1 MKQLIKL
8 FMAVSLCALVSAC
21 GTDSSSGGSS
31 STDVGVA
38 TKGVTVTTSSGN
50 ASSGSNFSLRVTDA
64 PIDNL
69 VKVVVQFT
77 AIEMKLESGGWF
89 KYTLPAPQ
97 PIDLLSLQ
105 GLTTADLLVNMPIE
119 PGDYKQIRFIVD
131 DAPMANYVEEVGG
144 GVENLNITNGSTVGL
159 KVKQIFNIPDNRQMN
174 FTVDFDLRKAV
185 KRNRTTGIYRLKSK
199 MRFAV
204 DSDVGLIRGAVA
216 PLLLIDPSCSDVNVD
231 THNAVYVY
239 NGHNLTPDDINELS
253 LLNVEPITTTTI
265 NYNPASGLYMYEA
278 AFLPAG
284 DYTIAFTCN
293 SNLEDL
299 EADDD
304 LKFFQT
310 TEVTVLVTNTLFL
323 KP

>member
-1 MKQLIKL
+1 MIRVIRIFIAL
-8 FMAVSLCALVSAC
+8 SLCALVSAC

-31 STDVGVA
+31 PAGTGTA

-50 ASSGSNFSLRVTDA
+50 APSGSNFSLRVTDA
-64 PIDNL
+64 PVDNL

-89 KYTLPAPQ
+89 KYTLPAAQ

-119 PGDYKQIRFIVD
+119 PGDFKQIRFIVD

-144 GVENLNITNGSTVGL
+144 GVENLNIPNGSTVGL
-159 KVKQIFNIPDNRQMN
+159 KVKQKFSIPHNRQMN
-174 FTVDFDLRKAV
+174 FTVDFDLRKSV
-185 KRNRTTGIYRLKSK
+185 KRNRTTGLYRLKPE

-204 DSDVGLIRGAVA
+204 DTDAGVIRGAVA
-216 PLLLIDPSCSDVNVD
+216 PLLLLDPSCSDANVD

-239 NGHNLTPDDINELS
+239 NGHNLIPDDINELS

-265 NYNPASGLYMYEA
+265 NYNPASGIYLYEA

-284 DYTIAFTCN
+284 DYTVAFTCN

>member
-1 MKQLIKL
+1 MKRLIKL
-8 FMAVSLCALVSAC
+8 LMAVSLGALVSAC
-21 GTDSSSGGSS
+21 GTDSSSGDSS
-31 STDVGVA
+31 SAGAGAA
-38 TKGVTVTTSSGN
+38 TRGVTVTTSSGD
-50 ASSGSNFSLRVTDA
+50 SPSGSNFSLRVTDA

-69 VKVVVQFT
+69 VKVVIQFT
-77 AIEMKLESGGWF
+77 AIEMKLESGEWF

-105 GLTTADLLVNMPIE
+105 GLTTADLLINMPIK
-119 PGDYKQIRFIVD
+119 PGDYKQLRFIVD
-131 DAPMANYVEEVGG
+131 NAPMANHVEKVGG
-144 GVENLNITNGSTVGL
+144 GVENLDIPNGSTVGL
-159 KVKQIFNIPDNRQMN
+159 KVRQKFTIPNNRQMN
-174 FTVDFDLRKAV
+174 FTVDFDLRKSV
-185 KRNRTTGIYRLKSK
+185 KRNRSNGRYRLKPK

-204 DSDVGLIRGAVA
+204 DTDVGLIRGAVA
-216 PLLLIDPSCSDVNVD
+216 PILLIDPSCSDVDVD

-239 NGHNLTPDDINELS
+239 NGHNLIPDDINELS
-253 LLNVEPITTTTI
+253 LLNVEPTTTTTI
-265 NYNPASGLYMYEA
+265 NYNPVNGLYLYEA

-284 DYTIAFTCN
+284 DYTVAFTCN